1 MVQRNFLPA
10 LGTFETLSHYFQY
23 IDDLADSVGASTPM
37 FDVAADL
44 SRQGL
49 QRGLAQ
55 HDVAAIFEVIDSLCA
70 GTDSRKAMQASGGA
84 SVR

>member
-1 MVQRNFLPA
+1 
-10 LGTFETLSHYFQY
+10 
-23 IDDLADSVGASTPM
+23 M

-70 GTDSRKAMQASGGA
+70 GADSRKGDASQRPLER
-84 SVR
+84 SPFRLTIS

>member
-1 MVQRNFLPA
+1 
-10 LGTFETLSHYFQY
+10 
-23 IDDLADSVGASTPM
+23 M

-44 SRQGL
+44 YRQGL

-70 GTDSRKAMQASGGA
+70 ETDSRKAMQARRQNSPGSSELCA
-84 SVR
+84 SQAPIEP